1 MSTTLTIRNLDE
13 TVKQK
18 LRLRAARHQT
28 SMEAE
33 ARQILTRA
41 VEEPEALRP
50 PQTPEEMRQRLA
62 SFRGTWKDRSKGR
75 TTDDI
80 MRELRGDD

>member
-1 MSTTLTIRNLDE
+1 MSTTLTIRNLHE

-18 LRLRAARHQT
+18 LRLRAARNQT

-33 ARQILTRA
+33 ARQILTRS

-50 PQTPEEMRQRLA
+50 PKTPEEMRERLA
-62 SFRGTWKDRSKGR
+62 SFRGTWKEPGDTRS
-75 TTDDI
+75 TDDI